1 MNTYLLGLISKWAS
15 IICLS
20 VAGVLNSGMLTPGEK
35 VVIENTNKTKNT
47 IIQISKI
54 EHETEKIYNNKLA
67 KDINITKKE
76 GHDGLAYK
84 DSNNNIIEIIENP
97 ENAIIEIGTGDE
109 GKYVGKMTGYG
120 ADCNGCSG
128 NLSCKTKS
136 GMLWNLSTNGINYN
150 DDEFGSVRIIAAALS
165 KFPCGTIIEVK
176 NPNLETF
183 NAIVLDTGGS
193 MINAYKNGK
202 VHIDLAF
209 VSETSDGIH
218 QVTNSNVEYNVKRWG
233 W

>member
-20 VAGVLNSGMLTPGEK
+20 VTGLFNSGSLFSEEK
-35 VVIENTNKTKNT
+35 NIVENTNKTKNS
-47 IIQISKI
+47 IIEVAEINY
-54 EHETEKIYNNKLA
+54 ETETIYNNKLP
-67 KDINITKKE
+67 KNTSITKKE
-76 GHDGLAYK
+76 GQKGLAYK
-84 DSNNNIIEIIENP
+84 DNNDKIIEVIKKP
-97 ENAIIEIGTGDE
+97 EKAIIEVGTGEE

-136 GMLWNLSTNGINYN
+136 GASWNLTTNGINYN

-165 KFPCGTIIEVK
+165 KFPCGTIIEVN
-176 NPNLETF
+176 NPNLGTF
-183 NAIVLDTGGS
+183 NTIVLDTGGS
-193 MINAYKNGK
+193 MINAYKNGII
-202 VHIDLAF
+202 HMDLAF
-209 VSETSDGIH
+209 ISETSSGIH